1 MRRMRG
7 VALFM
12 VTVAALAGCTAASLS
27 PSPGP
32 NSSSSPARLASGPAR
47 TPVASLD
54 SQSPDVTPASSQ
66 PLTPASTPIGPPTYP
81 PAPTDSPAPIDP
93 TPTPNPTAPRGPLP
107 SVGPVPAGTW
117 TSIKW
122 IAIPRGHSP
131 AVKPAADYET
141 NASLDGWSHGYVEF
155 VWDPAKVT
163 VMPWVSADGLTWK
176 SGTKLDISGWAAV
189 IRQQNATYQGP
200 LNCRF
205 WQTGFEE
212 GPATLLLR
220 GSIGCDIGC
229 ASPSW
234 FSPEKMWTSTDGF
247 AWTPIDVA
255 ATFGKNG
262 AGAISGGSSGFVS
275 LGWNSTDGRTW
286 RKNGTPAEASKKG
299 TTLGN
304 PVAIAGGF
312 IIPGT
317 VLVHGGNATPGCAY
331 TFDPGKDPPTYRAG
345 MWWSADGTTWT
356 RETLPGT
363 TAEPLVEVTLARLN
377 DNTLLATQ
385 TTYTA
390 DFSTPGPVA
399 AWISHDGKTWTL
411 LPAGMVATLTGSQIL
426 DGRNVGLLS
435 TIYDDAQSN
444 QMYNPMYKLMALDG
458 NQIRVLPQTGDV
470 PTVSQL
476 LGWQMALGPTGL
488 LVTLDGSRAWL
499 GVPTVR

>member
-1 MRRMRG
+1 VDIQMRHVRG
-7 VALFM
+7 AAIFLAM
-12 VTVAALAGCTAASLS
+12 VTALAGCTAANLS
-27 PSPGP
+27 PSPGAP
-32 NSSSSPARLASGPAR
+32 NSSSSPAASPL
-47 TPVASLD
+47 ASLD
-54 SQSPDVTPASSQ
+54 SHSPAASPASTD
-66 PLTPASTPIGPPTYP
+66 PLVPASTPVTPTYP
-81 PAPTDSPAPIDP
+81 PVPTDSPAPVDA
-93 TPTPNPTAPRGPLP
+93 TPTPNPTAPLGPLP
-107 SVGPVPAGTW
+107 SVAPVPDGTW

-122 IAIPRGHSP
+122 IAIPRGHAP
-131 AVKPAADYET
+131 AVKPAADFET
-141 NASLDGWSHGYVEF
+141 NATLDGWSHGYVEF

-163 VMPWVSADGLTWK
+163 VVPWVSADGLTWK

-189 IRQQNATYQGP
+189 IKQQNAKFDGP
-200 LNCRF
+200 INCRF

-220 GSIGCDIGC
+220 GSIACDIGC

-247 AWTPIDVA
+247 AWTPIDIA

-275 LGWNSTDGRTW
+275 LDWSSTDGRTW
-286 RKNGTPAEASKKG
+286 RKNGRPAEASTKG
-299 TTLGN
+299 TTLGS

-317 VLVHGGNATPGCAY
+317 VLVHAGSATPACAY

-363 TAEPLVEVTLARLN
+363 TAEPLVQVTLSRLN
-377 DNTLLATQ
+377 DTTVLATQ

-390 DFSTPGPVA
+390 DFSTTGPVA

-411 LPAGMVATLTGSQIL
+411 LPSGMVATLTSCQVL
-426 DGRNVGLLS
+426 EGRNVGLLY
-435 TIYDDAQSN
+435 TTFYDDQFN
-444 QMYNPMYKLMALDG
+444 DVYRLMAMDG
-458 NQIRVLPQTGDV
+458 NQSRVLPQTGDV
-470 PTVSQL
+470 PTP
-476 LGWQMALGPTGL
+476 GTWQMALGPTGL

-499 GVPTVR
+499 GVPTFR